1 MLSKLGGFVYFF
13 TFWGS
18 WWLSRNGTFLFVFVL
33 SLPLRILAK
42 ENVASKATIFQA
54 ILTIQNLNKT
64 TQFSLHQNIKGF
76 TTFTLTIGV
85 SERCPVLFIPSPSFL
100 FYYWTLYF
108 LVFESVFSAL
118 SLSLFLCIY
127 KSVCFV
133 RYSFVYFSLYVR
145 YSLFPWVFLNLS
157 KYVSRTF
164 FVGY

>member
-64 TQFSLHQNIKGF
+64 TQSSLHQNIKGF

-85 SERCPVLFIPSPSFL
+85 SERCPVLVFFFITGHCISSFL
-100 FYYWTLYF
+100 SPPSVRWASLSFYVYINQ
-108 LVFESVFSAL
+108 SAL
-118 SLSLFLCIY
+118 LGTLLYILAYMSDIRCFHEFFLI
-127 KSVCFV
+127 
-133 RYSFVYFSLYVR
+133 
-145 YSLFPWVFLNLS
+145 
-157 KYVSRTF
+157 
-164 FVGY
+164 

>member
-64 TQFSLHQNIKGF
+64 TQSSLHQNIKGF
-76 TTFTLTIGV
+76 YYVYFNYRCFWTL
-85 SERCPVLFIPSPSFL
+85 PSPSFL

-108 LVFESVFSAL
+108 LVFESAFSAL

-133 RYSFVYFSLYVR
+133 RYSFVYFSIYVR